1 MRACGGF
8 VLPASAP
15 GLRTCPGPDP
25 LADIQRRIWEFMER
39 VAERLRA
46 FVLASQPLRHAVVS
60 FLSFVRD
67 AN

>member
-1 MRACGGF
+1 MGF

-15 GLRTCPGPDP
+15 GLRTCAGPDS

-39 VAERLRA
+39 IAERLQA
-46 FVLASQPLRHAVVS
+46 VVLACQPLRNAVVS